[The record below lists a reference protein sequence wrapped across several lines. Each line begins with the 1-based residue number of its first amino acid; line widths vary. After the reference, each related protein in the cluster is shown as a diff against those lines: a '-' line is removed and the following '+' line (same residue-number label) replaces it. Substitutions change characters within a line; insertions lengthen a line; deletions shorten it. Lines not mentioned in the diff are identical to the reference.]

1 MSCVVTLQV
10 ALMGVITGLLETV
23 GPHVLASLRLLPNY
37 DVIVDEVTK
46 SALALVEFAQVLVAL
61 LSTRAVITLVGLAVL
76 YQLLKLLFGPLEH
89 IRRGFEVGYLTEPKQ
104 SREARAADVRRRRRT
119 GELPPVYPNGWY
131 VVALS
136 NDLPVGAV
144 KQVTCVGRE
153 LAVFRGEDGVAA
165 VLDAYCPHLGANLA
179 AGGTVEGNSL
189 ACPFHG
195 WQFDKEG
202 VCVKI
207 PYCDHVPA
215 GASVKKYTILEQ
227 NQQVMMW

>member
-1 MSCVVTLQV
+1 MGLISGVVASLQPHVGVLV
-10 ALMGVITGLLETV
+10 ALVPSSGVV
-23 GPHVLASLRLLPNY
+23 
-37 DVIVDEVTK
+37 VDELGK
-46 SALALVEFAQVLVAL
+46 SAQALVEFGQVLVAL
-61 LSTRAVITLVGLAVL
+61 LSTRAVLTLIVLAGL
-76 YQLLKLLFGPLEH
+76 YWLLKLLFGPLNY

-136 NDLPVGAV
+136 NDLPVGGV

-195 WQFDKEG
+195 WQFNKEG

-207 PYCDHVPA
+207 PYCDHIPA
-215 GASVKKYTILEQ
+215 GASVKKYTVLER